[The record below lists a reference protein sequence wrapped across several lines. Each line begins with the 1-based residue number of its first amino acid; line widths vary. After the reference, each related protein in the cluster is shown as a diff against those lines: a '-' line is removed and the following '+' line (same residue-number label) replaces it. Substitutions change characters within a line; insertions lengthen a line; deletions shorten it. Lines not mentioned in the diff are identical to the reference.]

1 MMDMHLT
8 EAQINDFA
16 DEALSPDELSRALQ
30 HISVCS
36 ECRAEV
42 DVLRTMLHRVAQLP
56 ASIEPERDLRNDIW
70 AKAHQKTLWNW
81 RYPLSAAAILLIAI
95 SSAITLLV
103 TRGDDEGP
111 VIRSVETGGGATID
125 LVDLEREYSSEV
137 EQLQRMLR
145 QNRESLSPETVRIL
159 EENLR
164 IIDSAIQEA
173 RTALANDPRSEMLG
187 ELLKSAYQRKL
198 ELLKQAARSSAA
210 T

>member
-1 MMDMHLT
+1 MDTHLT
-8 EAQINDFA
+8 EAQINDLV
-16 DEALSPDELSRALQ
+16 DEALSQDELSRALQ
-30 HISVCS
+30 HISVCA
-36 ECRAEV
+36 ECRSEV
-42 DVLRTMLHRVAQLP
+42 DVLRNMLHRVAQLP
-56 ASIEPERDLRNDIW
+56 VSIEPSRDLRSDIW
-70 AKAHQKTLWNW
+70 SKADRKTLWNW

-103 TRGDDEGP
+103 TRGEDDGP
-111 VIRSVETGGGATID
+111 VIRSVETDNGTTVD
-125 LVDLEREYSSEV
+125 LVDLEREYTGEL
-137 EQLQRMLR
+137 EQLQRMLQ

-173 RTALANDPRSEMLG
+173 RNALANDPRSEMLG